1 MRGRLGE
8 GVGIVHMILKTLK
21 FHNDSQLFRVA
32 SGQHTMGAQFYIHVT
47 VVKDLSENCNAQ
59 NVK

>member
-1 MRGRLGE
+1 MRREVGG
-8 GVGIVHMILKTLK
+8 GVGIVHMILKTLN
-21 FHNDSQLFRVA
+21 FHNDSQLLRVA
-32 SGQHTMGAQFYIHVT
+32 SGQHTTYIHVT

>member
-1 MRGRLGE
+1 
-8 GVGIVHMILKTLK
+8 MILKKLK
-21 FHNDSQLFRVA
+21 FHNDSQLLRVA